1 MLPPPL
7 PMEKKYVEEVTEEH
21 PVAEMNYR
29 DISNLGD
36 VTIQLIIQ
44 FSVNQ
49 VYFESCILSA

>member
-1 MLPPPL
+1 
-7 PMEKKYVEEVTEEH
+7 MEKKYVEEVTEEH